1 MIFVLSIFAILFILF
16 MFGIAFNFLV
26 SIISLIIRYP
36 LYVAAGVWLLS
47 QTITDGTFGFF
58 RALFELIIVGGLL
71 IGFAQLVAYAIV
83 RFQEKR

>member
-26 SIISLIIRYP
+26 SIISLIIHYP

-58 RALFELIIVGGLL
+58 RALFELIIVGGLIIGLAKL
-71 IGFAQLVAYAIV
+71 IAFFINDKHVN
-83 RFQEKR
+83 